1 MIGLSTL
8 SKVAI
13 PIISICGLATGGYM
27 ANKYSLIPFG
37 STSLEKP
44 QDSRN
49 SEITNNG
56 EELVALYIQQRV
68 TEGQKEVIPDKWVC
82 EKWIKNQ
89 ENLTQVTEEDCKSL
103 VTSKLGSE
111 KTKQPFI
118 WLEVDKNKENEIP
131 QKYHLKS
138 DSVFSRGST
147 EWSESFLN
155 CKKEEKSD
163 NKVLITCERNS

>member
-1 MIGLSTL
+1 MIGLATL
-8 SKVAI
+8 AKVAI
-13 PIISICGLATGGYM
+13 PIVSIGGLAAGGYM
-27 ANKYSLIPFG
+27 ANKYSLISFG
-37 STSLEKP
+37 SVPPEKS
-44 QDSRN
+44 QDLKN
-49 SEITNNG
+49 SEITNSG
-56 EELVALYIQQRV
+56 EELVSLYIQQRV
-68 TEGQKEVIPDKWVC
+68 TEDQKEVIPDKWVC

-111 KTKQPFI
+111 KVKQPFI
-118 WLEVDKNKENEIP
+118 WLEVDKNEEKEIP

-155 CKKEEKSD
+155 CKKEEKTD